1 MDRTIGRM
9 IMLLA
14 RKCQG
19 YLGDALRSYDLT
31 AAEEPFF
38 MVLQNYK
45 GITQEELS
53 ALIGVD
59 RAATARAMRSLEEKG
74 FLFRVQDPND
84 RRQNRVYPTE
94 KAQQMWETV
103 RQELLHFNT
112 LMTQG
117 LDSQTVE
124 LVYAALQQIE
134 ENFKAIARQKT
145 DDRTG
150 RENG

>member
-1 MDRTIGRM
+1 MDKTIGRM

-19 YLGDALRSYDLT
+19 YLSDALRDYHLT

-38 MVLQNYK
+38 MVLQNDK

-53 ALIGVD
+53 ALVGVD
-59 RAATARAMRSLEEKG
+59 RAATARSMRSLEEKG

-94 KAQQMWETV
+94 KAQQMWESV
-103 RQELLHFNT
+103 RQELLHFNA

-117 LDSQTVE
+117 LDPQAVD
-124 LVYAALQQIE
+124 LVYAALVQIE
-134 ENFKAIARQKT
+134 ENFKTIAQEKAAGKI
-145 DDRTG
+145 G
-150 RENG
+150 RAKE